1 VSTSVPASSRTI
13 TCVVALSGLASAL
26 AAITLPVTAQ
36 TAEIASILAV
46 GALALL
52 AGHGWGLPVVTLAEV
67 VLLGR
72 LCPLVVYD
80 WPPAPAVQ
88 IATYMALLGALPG
101 LVLLR
106 RGLPHA
112 VELVLGPQC
121 APRLRLAGVALGA
134 ALSGMG
140 LIVPLWQLAV

>member
-1 VSTSVPASSRTI
+1 
-13 TCVVALSGLASAL
+13 VAISGLTSAL
-26 AAITLPVTAQ
+26 AAIALPTTAQ

-52 AGHGWGLPVVTLAEV
+52 AGHGWGLPVVALTEV

-72 LCPLVVYD
+72 LCPLVLYD

-88 IATYMALLGALPG
+88 IATYTALLGALPG

-106 RGLPHA
+106 RGLPDA
-112 VELVLGPQC
+112 VELLLGPRC
-121 APRLRLAGVALGA
+121 APRLRTAGVALGA
-134 ALSGMG
+134 ALSGLG
-140 LIVPLWQLAV
+140 LIAPLWQLAS